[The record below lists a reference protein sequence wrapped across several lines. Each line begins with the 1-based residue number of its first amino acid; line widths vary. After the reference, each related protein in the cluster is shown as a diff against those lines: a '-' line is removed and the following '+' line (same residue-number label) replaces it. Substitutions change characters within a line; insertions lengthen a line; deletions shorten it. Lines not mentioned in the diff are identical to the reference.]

1 MFGENFTS
9 KDLME
14 TQVNIGD
21 VFQLD
26 LKVIV
31 TQPRM
36 GCYKLGFRFGRMDII
51 KKFLASGCPGIYFR
65 VSEEGEVEAGDSID
79 PINRDRNLVTVARLS
94 DCI

>member
-26 LKVIV
+26 LQKLLQHNQECDVIS
-31 TQPRM
+31 
-36 GCYKLGFRFGRMDII
+36 L
-51 KKFLASGCPGIYFR
+51 
-65 VSEEGEVEAGDSID
+65 DSD
-79 PINRDRNLVTVARLS
+79 LVAWILS
-94 DCI
+94 KIF